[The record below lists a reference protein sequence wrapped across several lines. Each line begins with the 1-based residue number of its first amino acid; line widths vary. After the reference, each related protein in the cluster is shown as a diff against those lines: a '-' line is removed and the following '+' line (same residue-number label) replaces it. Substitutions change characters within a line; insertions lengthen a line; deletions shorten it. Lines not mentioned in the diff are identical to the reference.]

1 MAEGEISFGRFR
13 LDSARRELRR
23 GNEPVQLGGRALDIL
38 LRIGLGRGR
47 GRQQG
52 RTDGTP

>member
-1 MAEGEISFGRFR
+1 MADGEISFGRF
-13 LDSARRELRR
+13 RRELRR

-47 GRQQG
+47 GRQQR

>member
-47 GRQQG
+47 GRQQR